1 MDIDQPESHPINEAN
16 CPLGTNTGDS
26 LLITLEKGSQ
36 EKRGCRNH
44 HGGLAF
50 GDREEG
56 KRRPEEI
63 KKDKKGNKRVIR
75 EQKEKVVEVLK
86 ELNEFHAETLTGRRE
101 VTDECVCILKKF
113 PPGVDEDHDAST
125 KDVSEYKTRSC
136 SVSDGIF
143 LSVGK
148 DMEELMDGGT
158 KINPKPDAAVLRL
171 STHEES
177 AAVFQEPR
185 DEDDADQTEDIR
197 NQQSEYNLEFREEVR
212 DAQDQ
217 KYILD
222 SGCNSSNCS
231 MEKETEEKTNI
242 AGQEKDFYNQVSS
255 LEAEE
260 KYREN
265 KTKWRTEE
273 KWVTTW
279 CDCIF
284 KVVVFLE
291 AFKCSISAV
300 CCKSCFCVCS
310 KTTLRLRGG
319 TDGSDKATNADKAP
333 APGGRFIRAPAGALT
348 CEAADALSCLV
359 ASGSEELISRVIRVK
374 VQDRGALRYPVTV
387 AVPFC
392 VRHRGGHREVAVK
405 VVEEEKRVSYITP
418 VTTEEVHGGQKGRFA
433 EVKVFSLGIFAVV
446 SRPKREMYNIP
457 RKGLSLKIPM
467 DPRICLNYL
476 PGSFTA
482 PVMAQT
488 MVQPVDTVLLAAVK
502 SGNDAYESVVSAS
515 PLLHLTHPNSQP
527 LRRPL
532 TITLPC
538 PPNSEKKEEERRK
551 ESKAHQV
558 GAPSDPLIPSG
569 KARILGAYVRSNET
583 SNELLIVLGSR
594 DKQWIVLDKII
605 IRNQKNGLVTFDLI
619 ENSDR
624 LLVVRL
630 LSPLQPCHLIALAE
644 ELEASA
650 CRHSVTVVLQHGRDD
665 PHSVLLAALP
675 SRDLSWELNRLRAG
689 GAVETSAEI
698 SLCEG
703 DQLLLRFSG
712 NITSTAFTQSNT
724 SEESHERLTFHCQR
738 RSELLV
744 RLTEVD
750 PFGNYSSPCYKGT
763 ALFYRVTRAELEWRG
778 DKAVLRDAKLLANPV
793 CKLPLSLPKKVR
805 VIHRPIATR
814 VKISEDAEP
823 LSDAL
828 LVWLSGELSPE
839 ETSLLA
845 SSLRLSR
852 SAAQLV
858 KLRSR
863 DNPSDQAF
871 HVLAMWRRAL
881 PAVTRHPKASQLAQS
896 LGRIGRPELAR
907 EVLLREAELSAAR
920 SFRK

>member
-1 MDIDQPESHPINEAN
+1 M
-16 CPLGTNTGDS
+16 
-26 LLITLEKGSQ
+26 
-36 EKRGCRNH
+36 
-44 HGGLAF
+44 
-50 GDREEG
+50 
-56 KRRPEEI
+56 
-63 KKDKKGNKRVIR
+63 
-75 EQKEKVVEVLK
+75 
-86 ELNEFHAETLTGRRE
+86 
-101 VTDECVCILKKF
+101 
-113 PPGVDEDHDAST
+113 ED
-125 KDVSEYKTRSC
+125 
-136 SVSDGIF
+136 
-143 LSVGK
+143 
-148 DMEELMDGGT
+148 LMDRVT
-158 KINPKPDAAVLRL
+158 KIIPKLDAAVLRL

-185 DEDDADQTEDIR
+185 DEDEDNPDQTEEVR
-197 NQQSEYNLEFREEVR
+197 NQQSEYNLEFGEVQ

-217 KYILD
+217 KNTLD
-222 SGCNSSNCS
+222 SGFNSSNCS
-231 MEKETEEKTNI
+231 TEKETKEKTNI
-242 AGQEKDFYNQVSS
+242 RGQEKDFYNQATS

-260 KYREN
+260 KDREN

-273 KWVTTW
+273 KWITTW
-279 CDCIF
+279 
-284 KVVVFLE
+284 LTGE
-291 AFKCSISAV
+291 
-300 CCKSCFCVCS
+300 
-310 KTTLRLRGG
+310 
-319 TDGSDKATNADKAP
+319 TDGSDKATNAC
-333 APGGRFIRAPAGALT
+333 FVRAPAGALT
-348 CEAADALSCLV
+348 CEAADTVSCLM

-374 VQDRGALRYPVTV
+374 VQDRDAFHFPVAV

-405 VVEEEKRVSYITP
+405 IVDEERRVSYITP
-418 VTTEEVHGGQKGRFA
+418 VTTEEVRGGQKGRFA
-433 EVKVFSLGIFAVV
+433 EVKVYSLGIFAVV
-446 SRPKREMYNIP
+446 SRPKREMYNVP

-488 MVQPVDTVLLAAVK
+488 TVQPVDAVLLAAVK
-502 SGNDAYESVVSAS
+502 SRNDAYESVVSAS

-538 PPNSEKKEEERRK
+538 PPNPEKKEEERRK

-569 KARILGAYVRSNET
+569 KVRVLGAYVRSNET

-594 DKQWIVLDKII
+594 DKQWTVLDKIV
-605 IRNQKNGLVTFDLI
+605 IRNQKNGLVSFDLI
-619 ENSDR
+619 ENFDR

-630 LSPLQPCHLIALAE
+630 LSPLQPCHLTALAE

-665 PHSVLLAALP
+665 PHSVFLVALP
-675 SRDLSWELNRLRAG
+675 SRDLSWELNRLRSG
-689 GAVETSAEI
+689 GALETSSEI

-738 RSELLV
+738 RNELLV

-763 ALFYRVTRAELEWRG
+763 ALFYRVTRAELEWRR
-778 DKAVLRDAKLLANPV
+778 DKAVLRDAKLLANPI

-805 VIHRPIATR
+805 VIHRPIAAR
-814 VKISEDAEP
+814 VKIAEDAEP

-828 LVWLSGELSPE
+828 LLWLSGELSPE

-863 DNPSDQAF
+863 DSPSEQAF
-871 HVLAMWRRAL
+871 YILAMWRRAL

-907 EVLLREAELSAAR
+907 EVLLRGAKLSEAR

>member
-1 MDIDQPESHPINEAN
+1 M
-16 CPLGTNTGDS
+16 
-26 LLITLEKGSQ
+26 
-36 EKRGCRNH
+36 
-44 HGGLAF
+44 
-50 GDREEG
+50 
-56 KRRPEEI
+56 
-63 KKDKKGNKRVIR
+63 
-75 EQKEKVVEVLK
+75 
-86 ELNEFHAETLTGRRE
+86 
-101 VTDECVCILKKF
+101 
-113 PPGVDEDHDAST
+113 ED
-125 KDVSEYKTRSC
+125 
-136 SVSDGIF
+136 
-143 LSVGK
+143 
-148 DMEELMDGGT
+148 LMDRVT
-158 KINPKPDAAVLRL
+158 KIIPKLDAAVLRL

-185 DEDDADQTEDIR
+185 DEDEDNPDQTEEVR
-197 NQQSEYNLEFREEVR
+197 NQQSEYNLEFGEVQ

-217 KYILD
+217 KNTLD
-222 SGCNSSNCS
+222 SGFNSSNCS
-231 MEKETEEKTNI
+231 TEKETKEKTNI
-242 AGQEKDFYNQVSS
+242 RGQEKDFYNQATS

-260 KYREN
+260 KDREN

-273 KWVTTW
+273 KWITTW
-279 CDCIF
+279 
-284 KVVVFLE
+284 LTGE
-291 AFKCSISAV
+291 
-300 CCKSCFCVCS
+300 
-310 KTTLRLRGG
+310 
-319 TDGSDKATNADKAP
+319 TDGSDKATNAC
-333 APGGRFIRAPAGALT
+333 FVRAPAGALT
-348 CEAADALSCLV
+348 CEAADTVSCLM

-374 VQDRGALRYPVTV
+374 VQDRDAFHFPVAV

-405 VVEEEKRVSYITP
+405 IVDEERR
-418 VTTEEVHGGQKGRFA
+418 GRFA
-433 EVKVFSLGIFAVV
+433 EVKVYSLGIFAVV
-446 SRPKREMYNIP
+446 SRPKREMYNVP

-488 MVQPVDTVLLAAVK
+488 TVQPVDAVLLAAVK
-502 SGNDAYESVVSAS
+502 SRNDAYESVVSAS

-538 PPNSEKKEEERRK
+538 PPNPEKKEEERRK

-569 KARILGAYVRSNET
+569 KVRVLGAYVRSNET

-594 DKQWIVLDKII
+594 DKQWTVLDKIV
-605 IRNQKNGLVTFDLI
+605 IRNQKNGLVSFDLI
-619 ENSDR
+619 ENFDR

-630 LSPLQPCHLIALAE
+630 LSPLQPCHLTALAE

-665 PHSVLLAALP
+665 PHSVFLVALP
-675 SRDLSWELNRLRAG
+675 SRDLSWELNRLRSG
-689 GAVETSAEI
+689 GALETSSEI

-738 RSELLV
+738 RNELLV

-763 ALFYRVTRAELEWRG
+763 ALFYRVTRAELEWRR
-778 DKAVLRDAKLLANPV
+778 DKAVLRDAKLLANPI
-793 CKLPLSLPKKVR
+793 CKLPLSLPKVQK
-805 VIHRPIATR
+805 VIHRPIAAR
-814 VKISEDAEP
+814 VKIAEDAV
-823 LSDAL
+823 LSRQITLQSTYKINRNERDIDSRYYTPFREARIYQNIDMEQQEIACEHEAFPAKLSWVDIMDLNIQVDYDA
-828 LVWLSGELSPE
+828 VIFPFGDEIDSPIKPEDESVEIQGESVTADKSILQQLEYFKREAEKYASRNKGLIEVMVEEYRLSPE

-863 DNPSDQAF
+863 DSPSEQAF
-871 HVLAMWRRAL
+871 YILAMWRRAL

-907 EVLLREAELSAAR
+907 EVLLRGAKLSEAR

>member
-1 MDIDQPESHPINEAN
+1 MDTGQPESHQINEAN

-26 LLITLEKGSQ
+26 LLVTLEKGPQ

-50 GDREEG
+50 GNREEG
-56 KRRPEEI
+56 ECRPEEI
-63 KKDKKGNKRVIR
+63 KKEDKKGNRSVIR

-86 ELNEFHAETLTGRRE
+86 ELSEFHAEMLTDWRK
-101 VTDECVCILKKF
+101 VISECVCMLEKF
-113 PPGVDEDHDAST
+113 PQGGDEDHQAST
-125 KDVSEYKTRSC
+125 KGTVS
-136 SVSDGIF
+136 
-143 LSVGK
+143 
-148 DMEELMDGGT
+148 
-158 KINPKPDAAVLRL
+158 
-171 STHEES
+171 
-177 AAVFQEPR
+177 
-185 DEDDADQTEDIR
+185 
-197 NQQSEYNLEFREEVR
+197 
-212 DAQDQ
+212 
-217 KYILD
+217 
-222 SGCNSSNCS
+222 
-231 MEKETEEKTNI
+231 
-242 AGQEKDFYNQVSS
+242 
-255 LEAEE
+255 
-260 KYREN
+260 
-265 KTKWRTEE
+265 
-273 KWVTTW
+273 
-279 CDCIF
+279 
-284 KVVVFLE
+284 
-291 AFKCSISAV
+291 
-300 CCKSCFCVCS
+300 
-310 KTTLRLRGG
+310 
-319 TDGSDKATNADKAP
+319 TNAC
-333 APGGRFIRAPAGALT
+333 FVRAPAGALT
-348 CEAADALSCLV
+348 CEAADTVSCLM

-374 VQDRGALRYPVTV
+374 VQDRDAFHFPVAV

-405 VVEEEKRVSYITP
+405 IVDEERRVSYITP
-418 VTTEEVHGGQKGRFA
+418 VTTEEVRGGQKGRFA
-433 EVKVFSLGIFAVV
+433 EVKVYSLGIFAVV
-446 SRPKREMYNIP
+446 SRPKREMYNVP

-488 MVQPVDTVLLAAVK
+488 TVQPVDAVLLAAVK
-502 SGNDAYESVVSAS
+502 SRNDAYESVVSAS

-538 PPNSEKKEEERRK
+538 KVRWVKS
-551 ESKAHQV
+551 V
-558 GAPSDPLIPSG
+558 GTVNRLCHFLVLLLSWFLFCVSI
-569 KARILGAYVRSNET
+569 RVLGAYVRSNET

-594 DKQWIVLDKII
+594 DKQWTVLDKIV
-605 IRNQKNGLVTFDLI
+605 IRNQKNGLVSFDLI
-619 ENSDR
+619 ENFDR

-630 LSPLQPCHLIALAE
+630 LSPLQPCHLTALAE

-665 PHSVLLAALP
+665 PHSVFLVALP
-675 SRDLSWELNRLRAG
+675 SRDLSWELNRLRSG
-689 GAVETSAEI
+689 GALETSSEI

-712 NITSTAFTQSNT
+712 NITSTGGSP
-724 SEESHERLTFHCQR
+724 RLTFHCQR
-738 RSELLV
+738 RNELLV

-763 ALFYRVTRAELEWRG
+763 ALFYRVTRAELEWRR
-778 DKAVLRDAKLLANPV
+778 DKAVLRDAKLLANPI
-793 CKLPLSLPKKVR
+793 CKLPLSLPK
-805 VIHRPIATR
+805 
-814 VKISEDAEP
+814 P

-828 LVWLSGELSPE
+828 LLWLSGELSPE

-863 DNPSDQAF
+863 DSPSEQAF
-871 HVLAMWRRAL
+871 YILAMWRRAL

-907 EVLLREAELSAAR
+907 EVLLRGAKLSENKQTAAH
-920 SFRK
+920 FWK